1 MEDSP
6 ARDGTLPLSASWECG
21 LKRIVEVTVRNN
33 EVVELRET
41 GPVTSIVR
49 VHKPPVFL
57 PPRFNDAS
65 VEAYV
70 RGEVKMREYIVV
82 ILPYG
87 AVLGE
92 ERSFWTEGEA
102 RYSHYKVREYHADM
116 YSAGRVLMG

>member
-41 GPVTSIVR
+41 GLVTSIVR

-92 ERSFWTEGEA
+92 ERSFRTEGEA
-102 RYSHYKVREYHADM
+102 RYSH
-116 YSAGRVLMG
+116 